1 MVFEIF
7 MATARHR
14 QISLVNTRYYHCVSR
29 CVRRAHL
36 CGVDKYTGQ
45 SYEHRRQWVEDKL
58 MRLASIFFIDICAY
72 AVMSNHTHIVLHVD
86 NKKAGRVNDRAIA
99 IRWHKAFKGSDITHR
114 FAKGGKLSEA
124 ETVIASDNIK
134 QYRARLMDI
143 SWFMRSL
150 NEYIAR
156 RANKEDNCKG
166 RFWEGRFKSQALL
179 DEPALIACMA
189 YVDLN
194 PVRAGIADTPES
206 SNFTSVQKRI
216 TSAAKGKQS
225 QFLLRFSGMTTKQ
238 MTKGLPFELTSYLTL
253 VDVTGRCIRAEK
265 IGYIP
270 RELPPLL
277 ERLHIEPK
285 NWLKLTSK
293 FTTVFHGAVGR
304 PESLKLFCQHKYFKR
319 RSNLTNCEKLLA

>member
-1 MVFEIF
+1 

-14 QISLVNTRYYHCVSR
+14 QISLVDTRYYHCVSR
-29 CVRRAHL
+29 CVRRAYL

-72 AVMSNHTHIVLHVD
+72 AVMSNHTHLVLHVD
-86 NKKAGRVNDRAIA
+86 SKKAERINDRAIA
-99 IRWHKAFKGSDITHR
+99 IRWHKAFKGSDLTRR
-114 FAKGGKLSEA
+114 FAKGDTLSSTEA
-124 ETVIASDNIK
+124 ATVSDNIK
-134 QYRARLMDI
+134 QYRKRLMDI

-156 RANKEDNCKG
+156 RANKGDNCKG

-179 DEPALIACMA
+179 DESALLACMA

-194 PVRAGIADTPES
+194 PVRAGIAGTPEGS
-206 SNFTSVQKRI
+206 DFTGVQKRI
-216 TSAAKGKQS
+216 AAATVGKQP
-225 QFLLRFSGMTTKQ
+225 QYLLRFSGMTTEHIA
-238 MTKGLPFELTSYLTL
+238 KGLPFELTSYLTL
-253 VDVTGRCIRAEK
+253 IDATGRCIRADK
-265 IGYIP
+265 TGHISND
-270 RELPPLL
+270 LAPLL
-277 ERLHIEPK
+277 ERVNISTE

-304 PESLKLFCQHKYFKR
+304 PESLKLFCHHQHFKR
-319 RSNLTNCEKLLA
+319 RANLTNCEKLLA

>member
-1 MVFEIF
+1 

-14 QISLVNTRYYHCVSR
+14 QISLVDTRYYHCVSR
-29 CVRRAHL
+29 CVRRAYL

-45 SYEHRRQWVEDKL
+45 SYEHRKQWVEDKL
-58 MRLASIFFIDICAY
+58 MRLAAIFFIDVCAY
-72 AVMSNHTHIVLHVD
+72 TVMSNHTHLVLHVD
-86 NKKAGRVNDRAIA
+86 SKKAGRVNDRAIA
-99 IRWHKAFKGSDITHR
+99 IRWHKAFKGSELTRR
-114 FAKGGKLSEA
+114 FARGDKLSNA
-124 ETVIASDNIK
+124 EIAIVSGHIK

-179 DEPALIACMA
+179 DESALLACMA

-194 PVRAGIADTPES
+194 PVRAGIADTPERS
-206 SNFTSVQKRI
+206 DFTSVQKRI
-216 TSAAKGKQS
+216 AAATVGKQP
-225 QFLLRFSGMTTKQ
+225 QFLLRFSGMTTKY
-238 MTKGLPFELTSYLTL
+238 MAKGLPFELTSYLTL
-253 VDVTGRCIRAEK
+253 VDVTGRSIRADK
-265 IGYIP
+265 TGHISN
-270 RELPPLL
+270 ELVPLL
-277 ERLHIEPK
+277 ARLNISTE

-304 PESLKLFCQHKYFKR
+304 PDSLKLFCQHQHFKR
-319 RSNLTNCEKLLA
+319 RANLANCEKLLA